1 MTPTML
7 PVSAPRRA
15 AFPGE
20 PLDFAVDPSSGC
32 ADAEIRWSG
41 GGAPA
46 EGAGRRFRTTFAEGG
61 PHTVSVAC
69 GDEAGAVDV
78 AIAPIGEWLARAAA
92 FYGPSIDVAS
102 VNVRTSWAVRGPP
115 GTAWT
120 CHDAIRFKRPVAAT
134 DLPDESTLIHE
145 LTHVWESRHGEAQLL
160 SGLVEQ
166 IGRSFG
172 RDPYD
177 YGGPRGL
184 HATTRL
190 EDLRKESQARVV
202 TEMWKSEHGH
212 IADDHGVPFAT
223 PGYLDDLRRLVE
235 GAGIGR
241 TSGARRT
248 VAGAIDGVLAR
259 LVNAVLR

>member
-1 MTPTML
+1 MTSGALT
-7 PVSAPRRA
+7 VSAPRLA

-20 PLDFAVDPSSGC
+20 VLDFAVDPPSGC
-32 ADAEIRWSG
+32 ADADIRWSG
-41 GGAPA
+41 GGTPA
-46 EGAGRRFRTTFAEGG
+46 EGAGRRFRTAFADGG

-69 GDEAGAVDV
+69 GDMAGTVEVAV
-78 AIAPIGEWLARAAA
+78 APIGEWLARAGA
-92 FYGPSIDVAS
+92 FYGPSIDVAT
-102 VNVRTSWAVRGPP
+102 VTVRTSWAVRGPP

-120 CHDAIRFKRPVAAT
+120 CHDAIRFKRPVTAT

-145 LTHVWESRHGEAQLL
+145 LAHVWESRHGEAQLM
-160 SGLVEQ
+160 SGIVEQ
-166 IGRSFG
+166 IGRSLG

-184 HATTRL
+184 HATARL
-190 EDLRKESQARVV
+190 EDLRKEGQARVV
-202 TEMWKSEHGH
+202 TELWKSEHGH
-212 IADDHGVPFAT
+212 TADDNGVPYAT

-235 GAGIGR
+235 GAGIGH

-248 VAGAIDGVLAR
+248 VVGAIDGVLAR